1 MLQMLWITFHIIIRA
16 RAPEENQ
23 HKQSVMTS
31 PRSAFLR
38 PFGSKTRGR
47 AAALLSKEP
56 LLPL

>member
-1 MLQMLWITFHIIIRA
+1 MLYVTNVMDNIFTFIIRA

-38 PFGSKTRGR
+38 PFGSDQRSSGR
-47 AAALLSKEP
+47 FA
-56 LLPL
+56 